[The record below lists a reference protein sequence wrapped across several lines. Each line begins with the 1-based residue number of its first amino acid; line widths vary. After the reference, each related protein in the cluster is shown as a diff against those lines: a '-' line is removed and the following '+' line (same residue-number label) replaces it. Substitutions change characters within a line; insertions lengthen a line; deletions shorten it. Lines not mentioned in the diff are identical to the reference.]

1 MRAEVLHENLRN
13 FVFLCNT
20 LAVCGIVLGVR
31 VKRSAMATPMPVPHA
46 PAGLNDLFDAEYEV
60 MYRLAFAMLGS
71 DRDAEEVVQ
80 DAFLAVAGRWDS
92 VDNPGGYLRVIVVN
106 GARKQMRTRIRRTR
120 AETKL
125 RTTTSEEPDTD
136 TYLLDVLDGLPDR
149 QRVAVVL
156 TYYSGLNSSE
166 VGELLD
172 RPQPLRRSPEH
183 VDHEQRAGLGGR
195 IHFLVPTLTP
205 RGQGTAD
212 RI

>member
-1 MRAEVLHENLRN
+1 M
-13 FVFLCNT
+13 
-20 LAVCGIVLGVR
+20 VCGIVVGVR
-31 VKRSAMATPMPVPHA
+31 VKRGAEATIAPASHA
-46 PAGLNDLFDAEYEV
+46 PVGLNALFDAEYEP

-106 GARKQMRTRIRRTR
+106 GARKQMRTRIRRTQ

-125 RTTTSEEPDTD
+125 RTTGSEEPDTE

-156 TYYSGLNSSE
+156 TYYSGLNSAE

-172 RPQPLRRSPEH
+172 CPAATVRSLVHRALEQLRKE
-183 VDHEQRAGLGGR
+183 VTQ
-195 IHFLVPTLTP
+195 
-205 RGQGTAD
+205 
-212 RI
+212 